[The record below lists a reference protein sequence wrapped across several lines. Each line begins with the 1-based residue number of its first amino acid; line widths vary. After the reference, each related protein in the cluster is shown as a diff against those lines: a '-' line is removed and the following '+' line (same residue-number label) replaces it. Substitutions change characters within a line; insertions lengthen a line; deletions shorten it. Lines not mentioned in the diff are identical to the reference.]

1 MTKRNFIVLFIMLI
15 PALAVGRQIDFGQ
28 YYTSGTLTAQGIKD
42 LDFGEIIAGD
52 IVPVEVTLGSGDEGV
67 IRIEGYPF
75 LDVIVTITEIQ
86 YLTIDG
92 NPCGS
97 PPCNV
102 TVNLSYAYTNNGID
116 DFDAG
121 YDSDAIMFTS
131 NVARFQI
138 VRRLSGPPGPP
149 PPPSITGV
157 SLPPL
162 ARAYIYIFGN
172 ASAAFNTASADFSQ
186 TLSVSIEYM

>member
-1 MTKRNFIVLFIMLI
+1 MFPRILFIVAFLLFPVLSKSQ
-15 PALAVGRQIDFGQ
+15 QINFGQ
-28 YYTSGTLTAQGIKD
+28 FYDSGTLSAHVVQN

-52 IVPVEVTLGSGDEGV
+52 LVNVEVALGSGDEGV
-67 IRIEGYPF
+67 IRIEGFPF

-116 DFDAG
+116 DFDPG

-138 VRRLSGPPGPP
+138 VRRVSGPPGPP
-149 PPPSITGV
+149 PPPSISGV
-157 SLPPL
+157 PLPPL
-162 ARAYIYIFGN
+162 ANAYIYIFGN
-172 ASAAFNTASADFSQ
+172 VTAAFNTASGDFSQ
-186 TLSVSIEYM
+186 TLNVSIEYM